1 MKLLFC
7 LAVLAALIFSC
18 ASAQSCTASLNQ
30 TRQASWVDAE
40 QFPRSL
46 WTVEI
51 RNTGQQA
58 VTNVLLSIQGSIN
71 QIWEVV
77 LVNDSL
83 YRLPDWR
90 LQVGGIP
97 AGQSHVFGF
106 IVNNN
111 STAAPVSLVSV
122 QCGNVTVPSPSPSAS
137 ASSVPSPSA
146 SASAAPSPSAG
157 ASPSSSPRPSPSGGC
172 SLLASQVARSG
183 AGGSWSDN
191 SNRFQI
197 YDITL
202 NNNGAS
208 RLTQASLT
216 IAIAADQAIAQFW
229 NLERVDATNTFNI
242 ESFLLPAPGGSQ
254 SGLGYV
260 LQTPLNSTSDGS
272 SIGAVNFRC

>member
-7 LAVLAALIFSC
+7 LAVLAAFILSC

-30 TRQASWVDAE
+30 TRQASWVDSE

-122 QCGNVTVPSPSPSAS
+122 QCGNVTVPSPNLACQ
-137 ASSVPSPSA
+137 
-146 SASAAPSPSAG
+146 G
-157 ASPSSSPRPSPSGGC
+157 QN
-172 SLLASQVARSG
+172 SLYSFCRLAR
-183 AGGSWSDN
+183 
-191 SNRFQI
+191 R
-197 YDITL
+197 
-202 NNNGAS
+202 
-208 RLTQASLT
+208 
-216 IAIAADQAIAQFW
+216 
-229 NLERVDATNTFNI
+229 E
-242 ESFLLPAPGGSQ
+242 
-254 SGLGYV
+254 
-260 LQTPLNSTSDGS
+260 
-272 SIGAVNFRC
+272 FRMP

>member
-1 MKLLFC
+1 MSWPDPPAQPNQACVNRGNSFK
-7 LAVLAALIFSC
+7 VTFSG
-18 ASAQSCTASLNQ
+18 SAPDQSNTPQPSSH
-30 TRQASWVDAE
+30 RQASWVDSQ

-83 YRLPDWR
+83 SRLPDWR

-122 QCGNVTVPSPSPSAS
+122 QCGT
-137 ASSVPSPSA
+137 
-146 SASAAPSPSAG
+146 APSKPIKFG
-157 ASPSSSPRPSPSGGC
+157 DVH
-172 SLLASQVARSG
+172 SL
-183 AGGSWSDN
+183 
-191 SNRFQI
+191 
-197 YDITL
+197 
-202 NNNGAS
+202 
-208 RLTQASLT
+208 
-216 IAIAADQAIAQFW
+216 
-229 NLERVDATNTFNI
+229 
-242 ESFLLPAPGGSQ
+242 
-254 SGLGYV
+254 
-260 LQTPLNSTSDGS
+260 
-272 SIGAVNFRC
+272 